1 MFRANIDLPTPF
13 GPTTTTLAASFRKSS
28 VMSASTAARSQGF
41 GQVQS
46 KSQSGLKRPIWA
58 AELSDGSQ
66 HVRTLEE
73 AEIALRYLIKKMAVV
88 DGHLVSAHPRF
99 AYPRHQGQAAAEEV
113 RAE

>member
-1 MFRANIDLPTPF
+1 
-13 GPTTTTLAASFRKSS
+13 

-66 HVRTLEE
+66 HLRTLEE
-73 AEIALRYLIKKMAVV
+73 AETALRYLIKKMAVV
-88 DGHLVSAHPRF
+88 DGDLVSAHPRF
-99 AYPRHQGQAAAEEV
+99 AYPRHRLSAAPRSGCSRGGAGGDAAANGDLYRQLQARFHV
-113 RAE
+113 